1 MSKICGYRGC
11 DNQVSGRK
19 KYCSDNHKYRE
30 AQCRKETVGGWGSKN
45 SQMRLNKAATRYARN
60 AKRGNTV
67 RYN

>member
-1 MSKICGYRGC
+1 MKKCVYRGC

-30 AQCRKETVGGWGSKN
+30 SQCRKDTVGGWGSIN
-45 SQMRLNKAATRYARN
+45 SQMRLNKRTARF
-60 AKRGNTV
+60 AKRMRAGNTV